1 MQTSLTWFPLQAF
14 CLVDAGFPGHQW
26 LQGSFLVGTVAES
39 HTSAL
44 LEVVCVNGQEG
55 QLTQMV
61 LEHPLV
67 TFS

>member
-1 MQTSLTWFPLQAF
+1 M
-14 CLVDAGFPGHQW
+14 
-26 LQGSFLVGTVAES
+26 GTVAES